1 MYSVHCAVSNF
12 QCAVFHFQCWVYNVQ
27 CKVTSVKFA
36 ETSVKCALTGGQC
49 AVALLLI
56 SDTLY
61 SAEQWSYSLCASHLC
76 VDLGGYTFMCV
87 ASIVIGGCRLYT
99 TISPAP
105 GCMSSATRALLFT
118 LCHVWSSPRFNGPCQ
133 RLLLG
138 PISAQILHKF
148 VTAQFR
154 QARRRRSPVNGNS
167 NQTSNFS
174 RFERE
179 ANGSVSEW
187 RAMALQG
194 SARHVMTW
202 SDDCEFLNV
211 NKALRTSDSQ
221 PPPCFSNIYKSACN
235 HNSQLLLWPAEFAQ

>member
-1 MYSVHCAVSNF
+1 M
-12 QCAVFHFQCWVYNVQ
+12 
-27 CKVTSVKFA
+27 KF
-36 ETSVKCALTGGQC
+36 ALTGGQC
-49 AVALLLI
+49 AVTLLLI

-61 SAEQWSYSLCASHLC
+61 SEVQNSEVYSLCANHLC

-99 TISPAP
+99 TISPTA

-133 RLLLG
+133 RLLLPALL

-154 QARRRRSPVNGNS
+154 QVRRRQSSVNGNS
-167 NQTSNFS
+167 NQITNFS

-179 ANGSVSEW
+179 ANGSVSE
-187 RAMALQG
+187 
-194 SARHVMTW
+194 
-202 SDDCEFLNV
+202 
-211 NKALRTSDSQ
+211 
-221 PPPCFSNIYKSACN
+221 
-235 HNSQLLLWPAEFAQ
+235 